1 MAAAGEPLRLVLGY
15 APAAPGSQD
24 LGRWVI
30 ERVEEIQRQTWQDGA
45 PRRQDFRL
53 RLAAYPDALD
63 VEALTAAASTEGVDD
78 AAGRTPALQAAVD
91 GALLDARRFVAP
103 ILEEGPDID
112 RVAPDLR
119 RNAAI
124 IDGIAKVWRRTL
136 AGQVRARVERA
147 LPGLGRSGDLA
158 ATVLRSVDGDV
169 LDGVV
174 WRHYGRIPGAV
185 EQVLAANP
193 GLAALGPV
201 LPPGTRVELP
211 ELRLPES
218 AASALRL
225 GGE

>member
-1 MAAAGEPLRLVLGY
+1 M
-15 APAAPGSQD
+15 
-24 LGRWVI
+24 I

-53 RLAAYPDALD
+53 RLAFYPEDDALD
-63 VEALTAAASTEGVDD
+63 VEALPMASVAAAAV
-78 AAGRTPALQAAVD
+78 GRSVALREAVD
-91 GALLDARRFVAP
+91 GALLDARRIVAP
-103 ILEEGPDID
+103 VLEEGPDID
-112 RVAPDLR
+112 AVAPDLR

-124 IDGIAKVWRRTL
+124 IDGIAQVWRRTL

-147 LPGLGRSGDLA
+147 LPRLGRAGDLA

-174 WRHYGRIPGAV
+174 WRHYGRVAGGV

-201 LPPGTRVELP
+201 LPPGTRIELP
-211 ELRLPES
+211 ELRLP
-218 AASALRL
+218 AAAAAAARL
-225 GGE
+225 GGQ